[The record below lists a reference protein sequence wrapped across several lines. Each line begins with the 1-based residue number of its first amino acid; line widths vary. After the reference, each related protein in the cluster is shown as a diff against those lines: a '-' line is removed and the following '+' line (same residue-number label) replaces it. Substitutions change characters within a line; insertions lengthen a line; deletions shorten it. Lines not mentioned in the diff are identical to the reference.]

1 MDYLAAVLQIANKLM
16 DKIPDYDQRKKEKLF
31 KLSKEYQE
39 ELVRPRDMQDDDLIA
54 NLQDEIKLFVTTFA
68 KEIEND

>member
-1 MDYLAAVLQIANKLM
+1 MDYLQAALQIANKLL